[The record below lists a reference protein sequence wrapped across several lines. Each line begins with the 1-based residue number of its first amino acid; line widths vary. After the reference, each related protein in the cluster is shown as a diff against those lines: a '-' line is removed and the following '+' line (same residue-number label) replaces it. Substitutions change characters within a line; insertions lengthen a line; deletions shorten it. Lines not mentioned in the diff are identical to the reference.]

1 MEFRRVIFR
10 SQPEYHDAAISKG
23 MHKIEEITGIPNMD
37 FYHARHTFADWART
51 ICRFSKDDV
60 ALAMNHVDKRNKT
73 TDIYI
78 SANWDI
84 VDEVPEG
91 TISLLRLNPSR
102 KINNQT
108 GTRNTCSIRA
118 AILTSTVNVT
128 ALQRS

>member
-1 MEFRRVIFR
+1 
-10 SQPEYHDAAISKG
+10 
-23 MHKIEEITGIPNMD
+23 MHKIEEITGIPNLD
-37 FYHARHTFADWART
+37 FYHARHTFADWARN

-84 VDEVPEG
+84 VDEVQEG

-102 KINNQT
+102 
-108 GTRNTCSIRA
+108 SEEH
-118 AILTSTVNVT
+118 TSE
-128 ALQRS
+128 LQSLMRISYAVFCLKKKKHQLHTT